1 MWIALLDG
9 GPSAALGSHTSLEL
23 HGFRGF
29 ATEADLIHVV
39 ALRGRHTMP
48 LDGVVVHESRRLLK
62 MPVGVVAHL
71 RCIDPVISV
80 IDAAAWQ
87 PYPRFAVTMLA
98 AAVQQKFATVSEL
111 DDGLRIVGRVRHKN
125 WMRLALR
132 DIAGGAE
139 SLGEIDIAKLCR
151 EHHLMQPDRQ
161 RLRRD
166 TDGRRRYLDCE
177 WETEVGITVLE
188 VDGAHHMNAEQWTAD
203 LRRER
208 RIVIDGRRVLRC
220 SAHEARAERDALAAD
235 LRAAGIPS
243 V

>member
-1 MWIALLDG
+1 MWSWLCIAATSGHPGLIRLAARQAGVITRTQLRQVGVTEMFFEHQLAKQRWTAVEQGIVLLQNAPPTRRQSMWIALLDG

-98 AAVQQKFATVSEL
+98 AAVQQKFATV
-111 DDGLRIVGRVRHKN
+111 
-125 WMRLALR
+125 
-132 DIAGGAE
+132 
-139 SLGEIDIAKLCR
+139 
-151 EHHLMQPDRQ
+151 
-161 RLRRD
+161 
-166 TDGRRRYLDCE
+166 
-177 WETEVGITVLE
+177 
-188 VDGAHHMNAEQWTAD
+188 
-203 LRRER
+203 ER
-208 RIVIDGRRVLRC
+208 
-220 SAHEARAERDALAAD
+220 AR
-235 LRAAGIPS
+235 
-243 V
+243 